1 MVGASAVTF
10 ASQPPLSPRGR
21 PRAGVAA
28 PGNLSQ
34 TGSNGRDDR
43 RIQERARE
51 ECVAAIV
58 WPVSALIALAV
69 HAGVDGFA
77 VALVGIEAV
86 PTIVIGVSSARAASR
101 AVARIP
107 YVAEGLATGDLTRS
121 TGITLPGETGLFAA
135 ANADVAAGSQAT
147 SEHAGYV
154 AAGAERMSAAIREIA
169 ATADQAAKVAETG
182 RDGQSVNPS
191 ADRPGR
197 GA

>member
-1 MVGASAVTF
+1 M
-10 ASQPPLSPRGR
+10 
-21 PRAGVAA
+21 
-28 PGNLSQ
+28 
-34 TGSNGRDDR
+34 
-43 RIQERARE
+43 
-51 ECVAAIV
+51 
-58 WPVSALIALAV
+58 

-191 ADRPGR
+191 IRQSVSGPTRAWRMIVASRSGPTPMAEIR
-197 GA
+197 VPLIFSR